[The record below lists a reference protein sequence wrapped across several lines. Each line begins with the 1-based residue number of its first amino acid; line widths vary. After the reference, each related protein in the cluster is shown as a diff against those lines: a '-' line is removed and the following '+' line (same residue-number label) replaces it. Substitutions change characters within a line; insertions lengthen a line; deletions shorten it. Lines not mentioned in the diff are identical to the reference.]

1 MLISFL
7 LHSSAQ
13 LYDTQMDDW
22 TSQMKEI
29 LAEEEKAMNG
39 TE

>member
-1 MLISFL
+1 MLILSLFYA
-7 LHSSAQ
+7 SPQ